1 MSAYFWIPAVVL
13 VASAVWTI
21 VASKPVYSVVALLLN
36 FFALAVLFLSLSA
49 EFLAM
54 IQLIVY
60 SGAILMLF
68 LFVIALLS
76 SGVARFSLGPNRL
89 PRIVVPAV
97 AAVTIALGF
106 VVASALRIRALPVP
120 RTLAGAGPV
129 GEPNVFGSVSDFG
142 KALFTTYLL
151 PFEITA
157 LILMVAVIGV
167 IVLAGD
173 QTPYVKSERHE
184 AEVQREMREAIVREG
199 SFDSARVARYAQDD
213 NSGSAQE
220 T

>member
-13 VASAVWTI
+13 VASAVWT
-21 VASKPVYSVVALLLN
+21 VTASKPIYSVVALLLN

-76 SGVARFSLGPNRL
+76 SGVAPFSLGPNRL
-89 PRIVVPAV
+89 PRIVTPAIVVV
-97 AAVTIALGF
+97 AIGLGF
-106 VVASALRIRALPVP
+106 VIASALGAHAVP
-120 RTLAGAGPV
+120 APRMLATAGTA
-129 GEPNVFGSVSDFG
+129 GQPNVFGSVSDFG

-151 PFEITA
+151 PFEVTA
-157 LILMVAVIGV
+157 LVLMVAVIGV

-173 QTPYVKSERHE
+173 QTPYVKSKRHE
-184 AEVQREMREAIVREG
+184 AEVQREMREAIAREG
-199 SFDSARVARYAQDD
+199 D
-213 NSGSAQE
+213 
-220 T
+220 